1 MFFLKNSLNITTAG
15 STISDLLYTYYTF
28 DSADINS
35 TSVKNI
41 APATPIYDATLS
53 SALMVDLSNN
63 ITGTSDISL
72 NSSSS
77 QYVTLPS
84 LDIGNSTGLS
94 IMFWFRNTVT
104 APNNIRIFDFGNG
117 PASDN
122 IEVYINSSNN
132 LFLSIY
138 KGATQYFYDISTATT
153 VNNNCYRHIGIT
165 MASNGTFKY
174 YLNGLLTNQT
184 TGNQYPNTL
193 TRTQNFIGKSSN
205 NELYLNGGIGEFRI
219 YNNVVSDSVVLNS
232 AVSNTRINKLSNMS
246 FYYKFKSGDLINS
259 RIKNYAT
266 GVYDLSFLVPITAYN
281 QNTVIATTSANAEIG
296 ITSSLNSKYNTS
308 TTPPQSI
315 IYSRYNSQF
324 LYSVPVTATNTNPG
338 IGTSLAVSTSRYH
351 GLQLY
356 NTSFTAPSTG
366 GFTINFWIYPLN
378 HPGTYNLPFI
388 SLNESTTTR
397 RIKIGTNYAVP
408 GISTSTLFYVEQLGL
423 RTTISTGNFSNT
435 AWRQVSLVVNYNN
448 STIIAYIDITG
459 STPFTTN
466 LTYQDYSNCNFIN
479 CVFMNDIQNIY
490 SPFNSYDRPV
500 RAFMENFRI
509 YNVPLS
515 ISELRALSVQTRLDS
530 VV

>member
-1 MFFLKNSLNITTAG
+1 MPFNMYNSIARMTTAG

-35 TSVKNI
+35 TNVKNI
-41 APATPIYDATLS
+41 APAIPIYDATLS
-53 SALMVDLSNN
+53 NALMVDSTNN

-72 NSSSS
+72 NSSLS
-77 QYVTLPS
+77 QFATLPS

-138 KGATQYFYDISTATT
+138 KGATQYFYDISTATI

-174 YLNGLLTNQT
+174 YLNGLLTNET

-205 NELYLNGGIGEFRI
+205 NLLYFNGGIGEFRI
-219 YNNVVSDSVVLNS
+219 YNNVVSDEVVLNS

-246 FYYKFKSGDLINS
+246 FYYKFKSEDLINS

-266 GVYDLSFLVPITAYN
+266 GVYDLSFLVPVTVYN
-281 QNTVIATTSANAEIG
+281 QNTVIATTSANTEIG

-308 TTPPQSI
+308 TTLQTI

-324 LYSVPVTATNTNPG
+324 LYSVPVTAASGNPP
-338 IGTSLAVSTSRYH
+338 TLVSTSRYH

-356 NTSFTAPSTG
+356 NTSFTPPSSG
-366 GFTINFWIYPLN
+366 GFTINFWVYPLN
-378 HPGTYNLPFI
+378 NPSAYNLPFI
-388 SLNESTTTR
+388 SLNDSSTGK
-397 RIKIGTNYAVP
+397 RIAIGINYAII
-408 GISTSTLFYVEQLGL
+408 GGASSTSVYVDQQNL
-423 RTTISTGNFSNT
+423 RTTLSTTPNFTNT
-435 AWRQVSLVVNYNN
+435 IWRQFSLVVNYNN
-448 STIIAYIDITG
+448 SSITTYVDITG
-459 STPFTTN
+459 TTSFTNT
-466 LTYQDYSNCNFIN
+466 LTYQDYTNCNFNN

-515 ISELRALSVQTRLDS
+515 VSELRALSVQTRLDS

>member
-1 MFFLKNSLNITTAG
+1 MPFNMYNSVARITNAG
-15 STISDLLYTYYTF
+15 STISSDLLYTYYTF
-28 DSADINS
+28 DSADITS
-35 TSVKNI
+35 TNVKNI
-41 APATPIYDATLS
+41 APAIPIYDASLS
-53 SALMVDLSNN
+53 SASMVDSSNN

-72 NSSSS
+72 NYTSS
-77 QYVTLPS
+77 QFVTLPS

-132 LFLSIY
+132 LVLSIY
-138 KGATQYFYDISTATT
+138 KGATQYSHDISTATI

-174 YLNGLLTNQT
+174 YLNGLLTNET

-205 NELYLNGGIGEFRI
+205 NALYLNGGIGEFRI
-219 YNNVVSDSVVLNS
+219 YNNVVSDSVVLNC
-232 AVSNTRINKLSNMS
+232 ATSNTRINKLSNMS
-246 FYYKFKSGDLINS
+246 FYYKFKSIDLSGS
-259 RIKNYAT
+259 RIKNYIS
-266 GVYDLSFLVPITAYN
+266 GVYDLSFLVPITAFSLTST
-281 QNTVIATTSANAEIG
+281 TVQIG
-296 ITSSLNSKYNTS
+296 ITTGTQKNNTV
-308 TTPPQSI
+308 TTPVAI
-315 IYSRYNSQF
+315 NSRYNSQF
-324 LYSVPVTATNTNPG
+324 LYSIPAIAASGNPPSG
-338 IGTSLAVSTSRYH
+338 ASTSRYH

-356 NTSFTAPSTG
+356 NSSFTAPSTG
-366 GFTINFWIYPLN
+366 GFTINFWIYTLGNP
-378 HPGTYNLPFI
+378 TAWNLPFI
-388 SLNESTTTR
+388 SLNESTSTR
-397 RIKIGTNYAVP
+397 RIAIGTNYAIIGGASLSP
-408 GISTSTLFYVEQLGL
+408 FYMDQLGS
-423 RTTISTGNFSNT
+423 RTQISSSNFANGTG
-435 AWRQVSLVVNYNN
+435 WHQVSLVVNYNN
-448 STIIAYIDITG
+448 SSITTYVDITG
-459 STPFTTN
+459 TTPITPITTT
-466 LTYQDYSNCNFIN
+466 LPYQDYSNCNFIN

-515 ISELRALSVQTRLDS
+515 VSELRALSIQTSLDS

>member
-1 MFFLKNSLNITTAG
+1 MPFNMYNSVARITTAG
-15 STISDLLYTYYTF
+15 STISSDLLYTYYTF

-35 TSVKNI
+35 TNVKNI
-41 APATPIYDATLS
+41 APAIPIYDASLS
-53 SALMVDLSNN
+53 SASMVDSSNN

-77 QYVTLPS
+77 PYVTLPS

-132 LFLSIY
+132 LLLSIY
-138 KGATQYFYDISTATT
+138 KGATQYSYDISTATI

-174 YLNGLLTNQT
+174 YLNGILTNET

-205 NELYLNGGIGEFRI
+205 NALYLNGGIGEFRI
-219 YNNVVSDSVVLNS
+219 YNNVVSDSVVLNC
-232 AVSNTRINKLSNMS
+232 ATSNTRINKLSNMS
-246 FYYKFKSGDLINS
+246 FYYKFKSIDLSGS
-259 RIKNYAT
+259 RIKNYIS

-281 QNTVIATTSANAEIG
+281 QNTVIATTPANAEIG
-296 ITSSLNSKYNTS
+296 LTSSLNSKYNTS
-308 TTPPQSI
+308 TIPPQSI

-324 LYSVPVTATNTNPG
+324 LYSVPVTAASGNPPSG
-338 IGTSLAVSTSRYH
+338 ASISRYH

-366 GFTINFWIYPLN
+366 GFTINFWIYHLN
-378 HPGTYNLPFI
+378 NPSAFNLPFI
-388 SLNESTTTR
+388 SLNESTSSR
-397 RIKIGTNYAVP
+397 RIAIGTNYAIT
-408 GISTSTLFYVEQLGL
+408 GTSTTQFYVDQQGPT
-423 RTTISTGNFSNT
+423 RNQISINIAANSF
-435 AWRQVSLVVNYNN
+435 WRQISLVVNYNN
-448 STIIAYIDITG
+448 SSIIAYIDIAGT
-459 STPFTTN
+459 TPFTTT
-466 LTYQDYSNCNFIN
+466 LTYQDYSNCIFTN
-479 CVFMNDIQNIY
+479 CVFMNDIQNIF

-515 ISELRALSVQTRLDS
+515 VSELRALSVQTSLDS

>member
-35 TSVKNI
+35 TNVKNI

-53 SALMVDLSNN
+53 NALMVDLSNN

-77 QYVTLPS
+77 HFVTLPS

-138 KGATQYFYDISTATT
+138 KGATQYSYDISTATI

-165 MASNGTFKY
+165 MASNGIFKY
-174 YLNGLLTNQT
+174 YLNGLLTNET
-184 TGNQYPNTL
+184 TGNQYPNTV

-205 NELYLNGGIGEFRI
+205 NLLYFNGGIGEFRI

-232 AVSNTRINKLSNMS
+232 AASNTRINKLSNMS

-266 GVYDLSFLVPITAYN
+266 GVYDLSFLVPITAFSL
-281 QNTVIATTSANAEIG
+281 TSTTLQIG
-296 ITSSLNSKYNTS
+296 ITTGTQKNNTL
-308 TTPPQSI
+308 TTPVI
-315 IYSRYNSQF
+315 INSRYNSNF
-324 LYSVPVTATNTNPG
+324 LYSIPTTAASGTN
-338 IGTSLAVSTSRYH
+338 AVAASSTPTY

-356 NTSFTAPSTG
+356 NTSFTTPSSG
-366 GFTINFWIYPLN
+366 GFTINFWVYTLN
-378 HPGTYNLPFI
+378 NPSAYYLPFI
-388 SLNESTTTR
+388 SFNNSNVYTTITKRITIGLNSNGTNKVYIGLQNGENPGTTTAQANTALPNNGWVQMSL
-397 RIKIGTNYAVP
+397 IFNYNTQN
-408 GISTSTLFYVEQLGL
+408 ISFYINLDPTFSVAIPYIDL
-423 RTTISTGNFSNT
+423 SNT
-435 AWRQVSLVVNYNN
+435 TFS
-448 STIIAYIDITG
+448 D
-459 STPFTTN
+459 
-466 LTYQDYSNCNFIN
+466 
-479 CVFMNDIQNIY
+479 CVFMNDIVNYYY
-490 SPFNSYDRPV
+490 STSRSYDRPL